1 MNSQLNLRR
10 IGLFEYHLVD
20 PIGWFMPLDCG
31 SLLETIKEPTW
42 HESLVEPQSLAVFLQ
57 YNILNC
63 HLASDK
69 LELVKEIKNMIFA
82 NVQKIEMEIPIL
94 QMKFKDFFDNGLI
107 PIYNDLIIL
116 SHIGSYF
123 VSLSDQTVQNLY
135 LNYEFFETLEHRYRL
150 NLAAGLLL
158 AIGGNIKRALIFEDV
173 VGYSCLLIDAGRII
187 ERIKYH
193 CSAYHLGCREIVS
206 PDIFLYL
213 NRVLGFSGNYYSII
227 GLLEISG
234 HE

>member
-1 MNSQLNLRR
+1 
-10 IGLFEYHLVD
+10 
-20 PIGWFMPLDCG
+20 MPLEPG

-42 HESLVEPQSLAVFLQ
+42 HESLVEPQSLAIFLQ

-69 LELVKEIKNMIFA
+69 LELVKEIKNMICTNA
-82 NVQKIEMEIPIL
+82 QRTEMAIPIL
-94 QMKFKDFFDNGLI
+94 RMKFKDFLDNGLI

-135 LNYEFFETLEHRYRL
+135 LNYEVFETLEHRYHL

-173 VGYSCLLIDAGRII
+173 VGYSWLLIDTGRII
-187 ERIKYH
+187 ERVKYH
-193 CSAYHLGCREIVS
+193 CSAHHLNCREIVS
-206 PDIFLYL
+206 PDIFRYL
-213 NRVLGFSGNYYSII
+213 NRILGFSGYYYSII
-227 GLLEISG
+227 GLLEIGG